1 MAKKTKSTDAT
12 PVIEGKATET
22 KKKKKVSPFEFLQQV
37 RAEGAKVTW
46 TSRNETMV
54 STVMVLI
61 MVLIMALF
69 FFLVDQTLRFGI
81 CTILPIDC
89 VAN

>member
-1 MAKKTKSTDAT
+1 MAKKPKQTGSK
-12 PVIEGKATET
+12 PVIEGKSSEPQ
-22 KKKKKVSPFEFLQQV
+22 KKKRISPFEFLQQV
-37 RAEGAKVTW
+37 RAEGTKVTW

-61 MVLIMALF
+61 MVAIMALF
-69 FFLVDQTLRFGI
+69 FFLVDQMLRFGV
-81 CTILPIDC
+81 CSILPINC